1 MELKTE
7 ISGIYKDDTGALLN
21 RNNNG
26 LTAYKKQKALHS
38 TVATTM
44 REISI
49 IKSEIK
55 VLKNDVVEI
64 KKLLSTI
71 EKSSTPFVNN

>member
-21 RNNNG
+21 RNNSG
-26 LTAYKKQKALHS
+26 LTAYKKQKALYS
-38 TVATTM
+38 TINDTVK
-44 REISI
+44 EISI
-49 IKSEIK
+49 IKSEIQ
-55 VLKNDVVEI
+55 VLKKEVVEI

-71 EKSSTPFVNN
+71 ENLN